1 MTSRY
6 EDLLLPEQRD
16 ATIERVIA
24 ALKSEGQLSAKTLN
38 NFRRILQAG
47 RPIPGFNKDPI
58 KAPLPALKQHLTERL
73 ERNPEFAHLLAEVWT
88 ETEPQLKE
96 AVKEHLDG
104 LAPEAYEGDDID
116 DDFWDAQIDLLAEQN
131 GGYEKD
137 DILLMAK
144 VCYAR
149 AKMQAAVEAE
159 LNDAGV
165 EDEPSEVVMDT
176 ASGVFAD
183 VLDRLR
189 MLPAE
194 AQTWQSEVPQFVE
207 ALNDLI
213 SAKEEERGRL
223 DRLLESIEEL
233 HDAFALELGFFGR
246 ASEDWNI
253 ADLAISADIDEAARI
268 LAELTTALQ
277 TYQAITERADTL
289 AEERERRERRHELED
304 DVERMLT
311 DIDALAQNAAASDED
326 GETGAP
332 DWNGVEAATAQAQ
345 AEANSE
351 LRDELRALKENYDSL
366 LSSNHAL
373 TEENESISEMNR
385 TLEGEVSGLTADRRT
400 LEDEVAELR
409 DQLRISESQELSWRS
424 AYEAEMSSKD
434 SSAPEPIPSEVQSVR
449 QALELAKT
457 RYADKLML
465 HLNKKS
471 DPDYNYTRPKEVWDA
486 LEWLAKTYHPTQTG
500 EARVIDLN
508 ESIRNTCGGWEY
520 KPNQTDITFNTYRE
534 WYTTTRDGI
543 TYELRKHIGK
553 GNGRD
558 NNVIRIAFSWDDE
571 SERVIVGYIGP
582 HQRNRVS

>member
-6 EDLLLPEQRD
+6 EDLLLPEQHD
-16 ATIERVIA
+16 TTIERVIA
-24 ALKSEGQLSAKTLN
+24 ALKSEGQLSVKTLN
-38 NFRRILQAG
+38 NFRRVLQAG

-58 KAPLPALKQHLTERL
+58 KAPPPALKQHLTERL

-96 AVKEHLDG
+96 AVSEHIEG
-104 LAPEAYEGDDID
+104 LAPETYEGEDIE
-116 DDFWDAQIDLLAEQN
+116 DDFWDAQIDLFAEQN

-137 DILLMAK
+137 DILLMMK

-149 AKMQAAVEAE
+149 AKMQAAIEAE
-159 LNDAGV
+159 LSDAGV
-165 EDEPSEVVMDT
+165 EDEPSEIVMDT

-189 MLPAE
+189 ALPAE
-194 AQTWQSEVPQFVE
+194 SQAWQSEIPQFVE
-207 ALNDLI
+207 ALNVLI

-223 DRLLESIEEL
+223 DRLLEDLEEL
-233 HDAFALELGFFGR
+233 QDTFALELGFFVR
-246 ASEDWNI
+246 TSEDWNI

-268 LAELTTALQ
+268 LSELKTTLQ
-277 TYQAITERADTL
+277 AYRGITERADTL
-289 AEERERRERRHELED
+289 AEERERREQRHELED
-304 DVERMLT
+304 AVERMLT
-311 DIDALAQNAAASDED
+311 DIDALAQNRTIPSEDASLEIDSS
-326 GETGAP
+326 T
-332 DWNGVEAATAQAQ
+332 VTQAQ

-351 LRDELRALKENYDSL
+351 LRDELRALKEDYDSL
-366 LSSNHAL
+366 LGSSSAL
-373 TEENESISEMNR
+373 KEQNESMSEANR
-385 TLEGEVSGLTADRRT
+385 TLEGEVSGLTADRQT
-400 LEDEVAELR
+400 LADDVAELR
-409 DQLRISESQELSWRS
+409 DQLRISESQENYWRNM
-424 AYEAEMSSKD
+424 YETEMSSKD
-434 SSAPEPIPSEVQSVR
+434 SSAPEPIPSEVESVR

-457 RYADKLML
+457 RYADKLLL